1 MSKPLYKYLPL
12 KYAKKI
18 VNEGIVKIGTFV
30 EYKNVEKF
38 GKEIGDSNEG
48 KLSEWSNDKNVK
60 TKQEELNRIENQCL
74 RIGQCQVFSVNSHQG
89 FILNGFHESDYA
101 AIL

>member
-12 KYAKKI
+12 KYAEKI

-38 GKEIGDSNEG
+38 GKDIGDSNEG
-48 KLSEWSNDKNVK
+48 ELSEWSNDKNIK

-74 RIGQCQVFSVNSHQG
+74 RIAPGLEGVQ
-89 FILNGFHESDYA
+89 ISDT
-101 AIL
+101 LTRVD